1 MSECSFPP
9 YSSLDVAFSRPHCC
23 ASGHAKPRQLF
34 PTLHRIYVGLRGA
47 ISCLVPSSY
56 MLAAPQENESHQT
69 ENRGQRHLAK
79 KCTTRRCNDG
89 VRNIIDF
96 FVSFLHQAFFQYLK
110 SVFIPLLQKVLIT
123 TSN

>member
-1 MSECSFPP
+1 MNAVFPP

-23 ASGHAKPRQLF
+23 AGGLAKPRQLF

-47 ISCLVPSSY
+47 ISCLVPSPD

-79 KCTTRRCNDG
+79 KCTTSRCNDG
-89 VRNIIDF
+89 VRYIIDF
-96 FVSFLHQAFFQYLK
+96 FLSFLLQAFSL
-110 SVFIPLLQKVLIT
+110 IPNKCFYSFIT
-123 TSN
+123 TESPHHDL